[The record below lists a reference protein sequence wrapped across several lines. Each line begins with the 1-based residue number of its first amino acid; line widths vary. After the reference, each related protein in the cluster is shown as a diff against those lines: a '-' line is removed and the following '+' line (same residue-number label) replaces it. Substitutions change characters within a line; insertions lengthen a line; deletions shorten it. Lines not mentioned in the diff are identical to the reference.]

1 VLQDIYR
8 KRINLIMHPNR
19 PKWTIYTDGGSI
31 GNPGP
36 GGYGVVMLSDGVR
49 RELSGGYRLT
59 TNNRMELMAAIKA
72 LSALKEPSSVVL
84 HSDSRYLVDGIN
96 KGWASAW
103 RANRWRRKGR
113 QKALNVDLWKMLL
126 DLCERQNVKFVWVE
140 GHAGNKENE
149 RCDRLTQQAAAR
161 KNLPPDRGYEKEQA
175 EAPSLFDQTG
185 LI

>member
-1 VLQDIYR
+1 MKSD
-8 KRINLIMHPNR
+8 H

-36 GGYGVVMLSDGVR
+36 GGYGAVMLSNGVR

-84 HSDSRYLVDGIN
+84 YSDSRYVVDGMN

-113 QKALNVDLWKMLL
+113 GKALNSDLWKMLL
-126 DLCERQNVKFVWVE
+126 ELDERHKIKFVWVE
-140 GHAGNKENE
+140 GHAGNRENE
-149 RCDRLTQQAAAR
+149 RCDRLTQQAASR
-161 KNLPPDRGYEKEQA
+161 KHLPPDRGYEQQQA
-175 EAPSLFDQTG
+175 EAPTLFDQLG
-185 LI
+185 LE